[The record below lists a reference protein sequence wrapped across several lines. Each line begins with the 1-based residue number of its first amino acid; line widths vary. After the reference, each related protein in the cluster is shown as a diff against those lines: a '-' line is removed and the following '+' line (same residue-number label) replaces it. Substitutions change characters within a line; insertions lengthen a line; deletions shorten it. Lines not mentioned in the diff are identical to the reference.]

1 MHKST
6 GFLYILFFLLFTL
19 ILNKPIFSQV
29 TDTLFYDSFQD
40 MSNWTAV
47 GPLGQQNW
55 SVINSNYA
63 GGNSAPEVHFTWEYL
78 FVGDSYLLAS
88 PVFTGI
94 QGHNMELK
102 FNYME
107 DYWSNI
113 VYVGVA
119 VTGDG
124 GSSYTSI
131 WELQASGNSGPA
143 EVTVDFTGID
153 NMQIALYYT
162 GDANDIDFWYVDDVT
177 LMDLDAV
184 PVELTSFTAS
194 TLNGNVNLN
203 WTTATETNNK
213 GFEIQ
218 RAVVNSNESEWEKIG
233 FVNGGGTT
241 SKPLDYSFT
250 DRNIKSGKYS
260 YRLKQIDFDGTYE
273 YSRIIETK
281 VSAPAEFSLKQNYPN
296 PFNPS
301 TKISF
306 SLPSDSKVSLNVFNI
321 LGQQVASL
329 INGNISAGDKEITFD
344 ASKLTSGIYL
354 YRLDA
359 VTSEGQNFSSIRKM
373 ILTK

>member
-1 MHKST
+1 
-6 GFLYILFFLLFTL
+6 
-19 ILNKPIFSQV
+19 
-29 TDTLFYDSFQD
+29 
-40 MSNWTAV
+40 MSNWTPV

-55 SVINSNYA
+55 SVINSNSPSR
-63 GGNSAPEVHFTWEYL
+63 NSAPEVHFTWEYL

-218 RAVVNSNESEWEKIG
+218 RAVVNS
-233 FVNGGGTT
+233 
-241 SKPLDYSFT
+241 
-250 DRNIKSGKYS
+250 
-260 YRLKQIDFDGTYE
+260 Q
-273 YSRIIETK
+273 
-281 VSAPAEFSLKQNYPN
+281 
-296 PFNPS
+296 
-301 TKISF
+301 
-306 SLPSDSKVSLNVFNI
+306 
-321 LGQQVASL
+321 
-329 INGNISAGDKEITFD
+329 
-344 ASKLTSGIYL
+344 
-354 YRLDA
+354 
-359 VTSEGQNFSSIRKM
+359 
-373 ILTK
+373 